1 MQSEIPLSSFIKN
14 ATFVAF
20 DTETTGLWAPVN
32 RIVEIAAVKF
42 SVIEEAADTFQAL
55 VNPGMPIPPEV
66 IEIHGITN
74 EMVADQPS
82 ADVVLKQFIDFC
94 GPDSI
99 LLAHNAAFDI
109 SFVGCELDRAS
120 LPVPENPIL
129 DTVDIFKRFQ
139 PDHASYSLISLCRH
153 YNICESQDHR
163 ALSDAQMVRELFIKS
178 LGHLSAANSIEVL
191 SNMITV
197 HKMEGW
203 HAQEARLPAE
213 FDVLNKAVDDG
224 LRVEIMYQAPARTA
238 HKRIIRPKHIYKL
251 GKVYYINSY
260 CEYSKD
266 ERTFRLDRMADF
278 VIVKD

>member
-1 MQSEIPLSSFIKN
+1 MQSEIPLSPFIKE

-42 SVIEEAADTFQAL
+42 SVISKEAKSFQAL

-66 IEIHGITN
+66 IEIHGITD
-74 EMVADQPS
+74 EMVIDQPK
-82 ADVVLKQFIDFC
+82 ADVILKQFTDFC
-94 GPDSI
+94 DKDSI

-120 LPVPENPIL
+120 LPILENPIL

-139 PDHASYSLISLCRH
+139 PDHPSYSLLSLCRH

-163 ALSDAQMVRELFIKS
+163 ALSDAQMVRKLFIKS
-178 LGHLSAANSIEVL
+178 LGHLSSANSLEVL

-203 HAQEARLPAE
+203 HTQEARLPIE
-213 FDVLNKAVDDG
+213 FDLLNKAVDNG
-224 LRVEIMYQAPARTA
+224 LRVEITYQAPARTA

-266 ERTFRLDRMADF
+266 ERTFRLDRMTDF
-278 VIVKD
+278 VIMKD